1 MAQPAAPAVPDT
13 SDSSSSLKVAGI
25 PQLSAPDSSS
35 NYLDWSFVVTVHLS
49 SLNLAY
55 LLKPVKLEDRP
66 AKWAKDNADVCS
78 FIARTVHQDN
88 LRLIRSFP
96 TDATAMWESLQSAH
110 IDSTAG
116 GRIYWL
122 RKLVT
127 IRMSTDD
134 VETHIKEMA
143 ICAKRLNSLVTSD
156 KPLTV
161 DDIHAATLLGSLPVN
176 WLHCVSS
183 LMNKDSVTSSRI
195 VAALKAESL
204 RRKSRGEEDL
214 SISVSKARAAST
226 SKGRPAR
233 DKSLFC
239 TFCRIKGHDLAVCEN
254 AACILSEHQ
263 HPKGQGSES
272 KRRSDSQKDSSKAEG
287 SRRSSSGCGHQSSQ
301 TPAKAGLT
309 TVVELGSNS
318 DDESDHSGSAYAG
331 NPSPRPE
338 PVPPSAPD
346 LRPSILESP
355 PLNVPLG
362 NRFDRRLTASIH
374 APLNQHRG
382 PASSGP
388 SSPSEASYPDGG
400 GSLPVQVR
408 SPGPQPSAANPAP
421 AASPPSPPA
430 ASDPIPSSLPL
441 PPSPPRI
448 PSPPPRSPN
457 KDRWLKAAS
466 EEFSSLLGME
476 TWRLVPRPDKR
487 KIIKSKWVFKVKR
500 RPDKTIQK
508 LKARLVAMGYTQVQ
522 GLDYDKVFSPTLRM
536 ETLCLI
542 CTLLAVR
549 KWKGRQVDFKTA
561 FLNGRLDEPIYM
573 EQPVVSVR
581 PYSYFHLEAGKLI
594 AAVTVHVDDLTIVGE
609 PTYVDSLIKSLDALF
624 TIGADEELHHF
635 LSIKITRDIE
645 NRLLFMSQCHYI
657 EDLIPRFLPNG
668 PTSVSTPTDSGFKN
682 LRRRQP
688 NEQPSPGPY
697 NQIIGSLLWVAQC
710 TRPDVSFAVNKLS
723 QFLKDPSASH
733 WTAAVRVLNYLVSTK
748 HLRLRLGG
756 SLVCSGYSDADW
768 AEDREDRRSTSAYT
782 FRIGD
787 GAISWKSR
795 KQATVSLLSTE
806 AEYKAL
812 SDSCKEGIWLRN
824 ILTELC
830 LRPREALPLHFDN
843 EGAKALANNP
853 EHHSR
858 TKHIDAR
865 YHLFRNALRIQE
877 SRSSMSR
884 HTTC

>member
-66 AKWAKDNADVCS
+66 AKWAKDNADPCGS
-78 FIARTVHQDN
+78 PF
-88 LRLIRSFP
+88 
-96 TDATAMWESLQSAH
+96 QSAH

-143 ICAKRLNSLVTSD
+143 ICAERLNSLVTSD

-388 SSPSEASYPDGG
+388 SSPSEASYPDGAV
-400 GSLPVQVR
+400 SCEPCSRRL
-408 SPGPQPSAANPAP
+408 AA
-421 AASPPSPPA
+421 
-430 ASDPIPSSLPL
+430 
-441 PPSPPRI
+441 
-448 PSPPPRSPN
+448 
-457 KDRWLKAAS
+457 
-466 EEFSSLLGME
+466 FSSCSF
-476 TWRLVPRPDKR
+476 RPH
-487 KIIKSKWVFKVKR
+487 
-500 RPDKTIQK
+500 P
-508 LKARLVAMGYTQVQ
+508 
-522 GLDYDKVFSPTLRM
+522 
-536 ETLCLI
+536 
-542 CTLLAVR
+542 
-549 KWKGRQVDFKTA
+549 
-561 FLNGRLDEPIYM
+561 
-573 EQPVVSVR
+573 
-581 PYSYFHLEAGKLI
+581 
-594 AAVTVHVDDLTIVGE
+594 
-609 PTYVDSLIKSLDALF
+609 
-624 TIGADEELHHF
+624 
-635 LSIKITRDIE
+635 
-645 NRLLFMSQCHYI
+645 
-657 EDLIPRFLPNG
+657 
-668 PTSVSTPTDSGFKN
+668 
-682 LRRRQP
+682 
-688 NEQPSPGPY
+688 
-697 NQIIGSLLWVAQC
+697 
-710 TRPDVSFAVNKLS
+710 
-723 QFLKDPSASH
+723 
-733 WTAAVRVLNYLVSTK
+733 
-748 HLRLRLGG
+748 
-756 SLVCSGYSDADW
+756 
-768 AEDREDRRSTSAYT
+768 
-782 FRIGD
+782 
-787 GAISWKSR
+787 
-795 KQATVSLLSTE
+795 
-806 AEYKAL
+806 
-812 SDSCKEGIWLRN
+812 
-824 ILTELC
+824 
-830 LRPREALPLHFDN
+830 
-843 EGAKALANNP
+843 
-853 EHHSR
+853 
-858 TKHIDAR
+858 
-865 YHLFRNALRIQE
+865 
-877 SRSSMSR
+877 
-884 HTTC
+884 